1 MEEAVPHKRK
11 LYGVKLNGR
20 SKVTNGT
27 RLLPNIDGR
36 SQIGRRFRDLV
47 AAFSLD
53 LAPANYASL
62 SEGQRALIRRAAA
75 LSVECERMEVRFALN
90 DGASDKELNVFQRSV
105 NSLRRVIETLGTHHG
120 RMLKTVTRTPSVDE
134 YLDLTGEAAE

>member
-1 MEEAVPHKRK
+1 MEEIRKPVGSKRK

-20 SKVTNGT
+20 SRVTNGT

-53 LAPANYASL
+53 LAPANDASL

-120 RMLKTVTRTPSVDE
+120 RMLRDVTPTPTVDQ
-134 YLDLTGEAAE
+134 YLKEAAE